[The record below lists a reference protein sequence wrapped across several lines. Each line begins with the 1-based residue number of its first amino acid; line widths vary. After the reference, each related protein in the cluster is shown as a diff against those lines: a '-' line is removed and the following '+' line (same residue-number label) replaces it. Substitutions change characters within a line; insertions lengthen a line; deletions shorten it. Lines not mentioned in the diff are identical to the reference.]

1 MQRIQK
7 AVLKAKDSL
16 NQGAGQTPT
25 RSTTGRM
32 PAVEAPLENLEYT
45 QTRVSPTHPDTL
57 EQNRIVAGM
66 LDNEN
71 SQTFRTLR
79 TQVIQKMRENNWR
92 SLAVTSPSEGE
103 GKSMIAANLAM
114 AIAMEV
120 NQTVLLVD
128 LDLKEPSQHT
138 LFGIEQEYGFMDY
151 IHGDVDLDQIMVN
164 PGVERLVVVPGH
176 GSIENSSEIISGPKM
191 VSFFN
196 ETKTRY
202 RSRIVIYDM
211 PPILPTDDVL
221 SSIGHIDSAL
231 LVLEDG
237 KNTEK
242 DIVRAMRQLQKTSLL
257 GTVIN
262 KFHRGSWIL

>member
-1 MQRIQK
+1 MLRIQK
-7 AVLKAKDSL
+7 AVLKAK
-16 NQGAGQTPT
+16 
-25 RSTTGRM
+25 STQDAEKKAQAPLKAPAA
-32 PAVEAPLENLEYT
+32 PAVEAPLEDLQYT
-45 QTRVSPTHPDTL
+45 YTRVMKSHPDAL
-57 EQNRIVAGM
+57 ERQRVVASL

-79 TQVIQKMRENNWR
+79 TQVIQKMREKNLR
-92 SLAVTSPSEGE
+92 SIAVTSPSEGE
-103 GKSMIAANLAM
+103 GKSLVAANLAV

-128 LDLKEPSQHT
+128 LDLKEPSLHQY
-138 LFGIEQEYGFMDY
+138 FGIEQSQGFLDY
-151 IHGDVDLDQIMVN
+151 IRGDVDLEEIMVN
-164 PGVERLVVVPGH
+164 PGIERLVVVPGFE
-176 GSIENSSEIISGPKM
+176 GVENSSEIISSPKM

-202 RSRIVIYDM
+202 RSRTVIFDM

-221 SSIGHIDSAL
+221 SSIGHIDAAM

-237 KNTEK
+237 KNNEK
-242 DIVRAMRQLQKTSLL
+242 DLVRAMRQLQNTTLL
-257 GTVIN
+257 GTVVN

>member
-7 AVLKAKDSL
+7 AVLKAKSALDV
-16 NQGAGQTPT
+16 NK
-25 RSTTGRM
+25 
-32 PAVEAPLENLEYT
+32 PATLPKTANSPAEVSLENLQYT
-45 QTRVSPTHPDTL
+45 RTRVISSHPDRL
-57 EQNRIVAGM
+57 ENHRIVAGL
-66 LDNEN
+66 LDNQN

-79 TQVIQKMRENNWR
+79 TQVIQKMRDNNFC
-92 SLAVTSPSEGE
+92 SLAITSPSNSE
-103 GKSMIAANLAM
+103 GKSLIAANLAV

-120 NQTVLLVD
+120 NHTVLLVD
-128 LDLKEPSQHT
+128 LDLKNPTVHK
-138 LFGIEQEYGFMDY
+138 LFGIEQSRGFLDY
-151 IHGDVDLDQIMVN
+151 IRGDTELDEIMVN
-164 PGVERLVVVPGH
+164 PGIERLVVIPGFEAV
-176 GSIENSSEIISGPKM
+176 ENSSEIISSPKM

-196 ETKTRY
+196 ETKSRY
-202 RSRIVIYDM
+202 SSRIVIFDM

-237 KNTEK
+237 RNTEK
-242 DIVRAMRQLQKTSLL
+242 DIVRSMRQIQKTTLL

>member
-7 AVLKAKDSL
+7 AVLKAKSAVDQAAS
-16 NQGAGQTPT
+16 A
-25 RSTTGRM
+25 RSSA
-32 PAVEAPLENLEYT
+32 PIEAPIDEVRYTKTRIVNSHPDNLE
-45 QTRVSPTHPDTL
+45 
-57 EQNRIVAGM
+57 ENRIIAGM
-66 LDNEN
+66 VDNAN

-79 TQVIQKMRENNWR
+79 TQVIHKMRENNWR
-92 SLAVTSPSEGE
+92 SLAITSPSEGE
-103 GKSMIAANLAM
+103 GKSLVAANLAM

-128 LDLKEPSQHT
+128 MDLKEPS
-138 LFGIEQEYGFMDY
+138 LAKMFGIQQEYGFLDY
-151 IHGDVDLDQIMVN
+151 IRGNATLEDVMVN
-164 PGVERLVVVPGH
+164 PGVERLVVVPGY
-176 GSIENSSEIISGPKM
+176 GSIESSSELISSPKM

-202 RSRIVIYDM
+202 RSRIVIFDM

-221 SSIGHIDSAL
+221 SSIQYVDSAL
-231 LVLEDG
+231 MVLEDG

-242 DIVRAMRQLQKTSLL
+242 DIVRALRQLQRTSVI
-257 GTVIN
+257 GTVVN